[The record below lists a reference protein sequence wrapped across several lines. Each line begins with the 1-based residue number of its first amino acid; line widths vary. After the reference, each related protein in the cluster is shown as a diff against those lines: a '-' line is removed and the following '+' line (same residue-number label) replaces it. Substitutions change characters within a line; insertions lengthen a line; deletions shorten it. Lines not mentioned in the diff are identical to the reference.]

1 MITRN
6 KNIIDTY
13 PWETIKEL
21 LILKAT
27 EDFGKKAGLDLAEA
41 ISFMGILEQGGTITE
56 AIAETLEKGGLG
68 SKTFWLNLQRIYDE
82 KMSKILN

>member
-6 KNIIDTY
+6 KNIIAIH

-27 EDFGKKAGLDLAEA
+27 EDFGKRASLDLAEA
-41 ISFMGILEQGGTITE
+41 ISFMGILEQGGTVTE
-56 AIAETLEKGGLG
+56 EIAETLEKGGLG